1 LPAVDEPSGL
11 GDITAKLVDARE
23 PQDDVEAKRLRA
35 RLSERLVEG
44 ALPAPVTVDRF
55 TLLERIGSGGLGVVY
70 AAYDPK
76 LDRRVAIK
84 LLSPREQAGTDE
96 AEGRARFVREAK
108 AMARL
113 SHPNVVP
120 VYDVGIHGGSVFI
133 VMELVDGVQLGTW
146 LSARKRTRREILETF
161 RAAGRGLAAAHAA
174 GLVHRDFKPGN
185 VMVGQGGRV
194 RVMDLGLA
202 TPTQPT
208 LGEDPTP
215 TPSGSIEIDVAN
227 AFSTQPGTV
236 MGTPAYMAPEQH
248 EGKPVDAKADQFA
261 FCVALYEALYGERP
275 FVWKTANELS
285 QAVLSGDVRPAPAN
299 SNVPTWLREVVARG
313 LAVDPAERWPSMQ
326 ALLAAL
332 GRDPRAFWRR
342 IGIAAAAL
350 AAAVAAGLTYGAY
363 LEKQAS
369 LCAGVE
375 ERLAGVWDEDK
386 KTEIREAFLATSL
399 GYGPDTWERVEKVLD
414 DYTTRWVDLR
424 REACEATELRK
435 EQSPEIM
442 YLKMACLEQRLW
454 EVEGI
459 SKVLAAADSDVVEN
473 AVDAVTA
480 LTPLEYCSDDHLRSN
495 AELPGDARS
504 RERVATTRARLAEAK
519 GLEDAGK
526 YSDAVT
532 LARALVDEA
541 VELGYGPVEAEARYR
556 LGSAQSLAAHYEDAE
571 RELVEAALIAEEHHM
586 DEIVA
591 RARIMLVQ
599 VVGLRMARLDEAE
612 VWVRH
617 AKAAVGRLGDRKD
630 LEVELLS
637 NMGVLNGER
646 ARFDLAREQLE
657 RALKMQ
663 ESIHGPSHPAVAES
677 LNRLGNLSYT
687 ESAYDAAYGYYER
700 ALEIRREVLGSEHPA
715 VATMHN
721 NLGIILAVLDRYAE
735 AKVQHERALAI
746 WEKTVD
752 ADHPSLGMSHHNLA
766 IALSGIGDKE
776 GARAHYER
784 ALRIHER
791 AFGPEHPRPAL
802 DHAHLGMTLLE
813 LGKPDEAKTHIER
826 AVEIWKKK
834 LGSEH
839 PRYAYG
845 LQILGDWYFYTGDYE
860 HALEHHQAALAIHEQ
875 VFGPSHGAV
884 AGCLARIGTIYNR
897 MKKHERARP
906 VLIRALALA
915 ENATSEPFP
924 DPGVILREL
933 ARVLLAEGK
942 RDQAIEHLE
951 RALEK
956 HEAYSGIEGRAAE
969 TRFFLAQQLWKS
981 PDERSRARDLAKQA
995 KTEFERSNKGVLS
1008 ERDSRE
1014 VGTWLARHR

>member
-1 LPAVDEPSGL
+1 LPVVDEPDGI
-11 GDITAKLVDARE
+11 GDITARLVDARE
-23 PQDDVEAKRLRA
+23 PQDDVEALRLRA

-44 ALPAPVTVDRF
+44 TLPAPVTIDRF

-96 AEGRARFVREAK
+96 EEGRARFVREAK

-120 VYDVGIHGGSVFI
+120 VYDVGIHGGNVFI

-208 LGEDPTP
+208 LGEDPMP
-215 TPSGSIEIDVAN
+215 TPSGSIEIDAAN

-275 FVWKTANELS
+275 FAWKTAAELS
-285 QAVLSGDVRPAPAN
+285 VAVLGGEVRPAPT
-299 SNVPTWLREVVARG
+299 SSDVPTWLREVVVRG
-313 LAVDPAERWPSMQ
+313 LAVDPGQRWPSMQ

-332 GRDPRAFWRR
+332 GRDPSARWRR
-342 IGIAAAAL
+342 AGMAAAAL
-350 AAAVAAGLTYGAY
+350 AVAVGASLAYGAH
-363 LEKQAS
+363 LERQAS

-375 ERLAGVWDEDK
+375 ERLVGVWDDER
-386 KTEIREAFLATSL
+386 KTEIREAFFATSL
-399 GYGPDTWERVEKVLD
+399 GYGPDTWDRVEKALD
-414 DYTTRWVDLR
+414 DYTTRWVGLR
-424 REACEATELRK
+424 RDACEATELRK

-459 SKVLAAADSDVVEN
+459 SKVLATADSKVVEN
-473 AVDAVTA
+473 AVNAVTA
-480 LTPLEYCSDDHLRSN
+480 LTPLEYCSNDHLRSD
-495 AELPGDARS
+495 AKLPGDARS
-504 RERVATTRARLAEAK
+504 RERVATLRARLAEAK

-526 YSDAVT
+526 YSGAVA
-532 LARALVDEA
+532 LARTLVDEA
-541 VELGYGPVEAEARYR
+541 VELGFRPVEADARYR
-556 LGSAQSLAAHYEDAE
+556 LASALSLAGRYEGAE
-571 RELVEAALIAEEHHM
+571 REVTEAALIAEEHRM

-599 VVGLRMARLDEAE
+599 VVGLQMARLDEAE
-612 VWVRH
+612 ICARH
-617 AKAAVGRLGDRKD
+617 AQAAVGRLRDRND
-630 LEVELLS
+630 IEAELLS
-637 NMGVLNGER
+637 RLGVLNGEL
-646 ARFDLAREQLE
+646 ARYDLAREQLQ
-657 RALKMQ
+657 RALEMRQ
-663 ESIHGPSHPAVAES
+663 AIHGPTHPAVAAS
-677 LNRLGNLSYT
+677 RNQLGNLAYA
-687 ESAYDAAYGYYER
+687 EGAYDAAYEQYER
-700 ALEIRREVLGSEHPA
+700 ALEIRREVFGPEHPT

-721 NLGIILAVLDRYAE
+721 NLGIILAVVDRYAE
-735 AKVQHERALAI
+735 AKEQHQHALAI
-746 WEKTVD
+746 REKTLD
-752 ADHPSLGMSHHNLA
+752 ADHPSVGMSHHNLA
-766 IALSGIGDKE
+766 IALGGVGDKE

-784 ALRIHER
+784 AIQIHER
-791 AFGPEHPRPAL
+791 AFGIEHPRVAL
-802 DHAHLGMTLLE
+802 DHAHLGPILLE
-813 LGKPDEAKTHIER
+813 LGRADEGRTHIDR
-826 AVEIWKKK
+826 AVAIWEKK
-834 LGSEH
+834 LGNKH

-845 LQILGDWYFYTGDYE
+845 LEILGDWCFHNGDYE

-884 AGCLARIGTIYNR
+884 AGGLARIGAIYNR
-897 MKKHERARP
+897 MKKHELARP
-906 VLIRALALA
+906 LLLRALALA

-942 RDQAIEHLE
+942 RDEAIERLE

-956 HEAYSGIEGRAAE
+956 HDAYSGAQGRAAE
-969 TRFFLAQQLWKS
+969 TRFLLARLLWK
-981 PDERSRARDLAKQA
+981 PPEERSRARELAQQA
-995 KTEFERSNKGVLS
+995 KAEFEQSNTGVLG
-1008 ERDSRE
+1008 ERDRRQVE
-1014 VGTWLARHR
+1014 TWLAKHR

>member
-1 LPAVDEPSGL
+1 VDEPNGL
-11 GDITAKLVDARE
+11 GEITARLVDARE

-44 ALPAPVTVDRF
+44 ALPAPVAVDRF

-96 AEGRARFVREAK
+96 EEGRARFVREAK

-113 SHPNVVP
+113 AHPNVVP
-120 VYDVGIHGGSVFI
+120 VYDVGIHGRDVFI

-146 LSARKRTRREILETF
+146 LSARQRTRREILETF

-185 VMVGQGGRV
+185 VLVGHGGRV

-215 TPSGSIEIDVAN
+215 TPSGSIEIDAAS

-261 FCVALYEALYGERP
+261 FCVALYEALFGERP
-275 FVWKTANELS
+275 FVWKTASELS
-285 QAVLSGDVRPAPAN
+285 RAVLSGDVRPAPTN
-299 SNVPTWLREVVARG
+299 SDVPTWLREVVVRG
-313 LAVDPAERWPSMQ
+313 LAVDPEERWPSMQ

-332 GRDPRAFWRR
+332 GRDPRALWRR
-342 IGIAAAAL
+342 LGIAAAAL
-350 AAAVAAGLTYGAY
+350 AVAVGAGLAYGAH
-363 LEKQAS
+363 LERQAS
-369 LCAGVE
+369 MCAGVE
-375 ERLAGVWDEDK
+375 ERLVGVWDEEK
-386 KTEIREAFLATSL
+386 KHEIREAFLATSL
-399 GYGPDTWERVEKVLD
+399 GYGPDTWNRVEKSLD
-414 DYTTRWVDLR
+414 DYTSRWVDLR
-424 REACEATELRK
+424 RDACEATELRK

-459 SKVLAAADSDVVEN
+459 SKVLATADSGVVEN
-473 AVDAVTA
+473 AVNAVTA
-480 LTPLEYCSDDHLRSN
+480 LTPLEYCSDDHLRSESD
-495 AELPGDARS
+495 APVDARS
-504 RERVATTRARLAEAK
+504 RERVATLRARLAEAK

-526 YSDAVT
+526 YSDAVD

-541 VELGYGPVEAEARYR
+541 VELGYRPVEAEARYR
-556 LGSAQSLAAHYEDAE
+556 LGSAHSLAAHYEDAE
-571 RELVEAALIAEEHHM
+571 RELIEAALIAEEHRM

-599 VVGLRMARLDEAE
+599 VVGGHMARLNEAE
-612 VWVRH
+612 VWARH
-617 AKAAVGRLGDRKD
+617 AQAAVGRLRDRED
-630 LEVELLS
+630 IEAELLS
-637 NMGVLNGER
+637 HLGVLNGER
-646 ARFDLAREQLE
+646 ARFELARQQLE
-657 RALKMQ
+657 RALEMR
-663 ESIHGPSHPAVAES
+663 ESIHGPSHPAVAAS
-677 LNRLGNLSYT
+677 LNRLGNLRYT
-687 ESAYDAAYGYYER
+687 ENAYDAAYGYYER
-700 ALEIRREVLGSEHPA
+700 ALEIRREVLGSEHPS

-735 AKVQHERALAI
+735 AKEQHERALAI
-746 WEKTVD
+746 REKTLD

-766 IALSGIGDKE
+766 IALGGGGDKE

-784 ALRIHER
+784 ALQIHER
-791 AFGPEHPRPAL
+791 AFGTEHPRVAL
-802 DHAHLGMTLLE
+802 DHAHLGPTLLE
-813 LGKPDEAKTHIER
+813 LGEPDEARTHIVR
-826 AVEIWKKK
+826 AVEIWQKK
-834 LGSEH
+834 LGNEH

-845 LQILGDWYFYTGDYE
+845 LEILGDWHFHTGGYE
-860 HALEHHQAALAIHEQ
+860 DALEHHQAALAIHEQ
-875 VFGPSHGAV
+875 VFGPRHGAV
-884 AGCLARIGTIYNR
+884 AGVLARIGTILNR
-897 MKKHERARP
+897 LKRHERARP
-906 VLIRALALA
+906 ILIRALALA

-933 ARVLLAEGK
+933 ARVLMAEGK
-942 RDQAIEHLE
+942 RDEAIELLE
-951 RALEK
+951 RSLDK
-956 HEAYSGIEGRAAE
+956 HDAYSGMQGRAAE
-969 TRFFLAQQLWKS
+969 TRFLLAKLLWES
-981 PDERSRARDLAKQA
+981 AGGRSRARDLAQRA
-995 KTEFERSNKGVLS
+995 KTEFEQSNKGVLS
-1008 ERDSRE
+1008 DRDSRRVE
-1014 VGTWLARHR
+1014 TWLAKHR